1 MCWPLDR
8 MGRGKRMALT
18 GEGLPDPELPQAS
31 CPMGPGPAISWAAL
45 TLCCPPRLALPGPMW
60 VSK

>member
-1 MCWPLDR
+1 
-8 MGRGKRMALT
+8 MALT